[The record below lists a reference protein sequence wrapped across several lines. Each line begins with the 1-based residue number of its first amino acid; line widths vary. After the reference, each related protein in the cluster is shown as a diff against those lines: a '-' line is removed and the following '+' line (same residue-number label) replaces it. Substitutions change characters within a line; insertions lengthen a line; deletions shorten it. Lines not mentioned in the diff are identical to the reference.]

1 MDGVLAEIRVRR
13 GDRVAERRPADRVD
27 PRDPRFERSDV
38 ARERH
43 VNPRLVREVEDKRLV
58 ERVRRA
64 DEVERRGLDA
74 SAQRPHAAAV
84 VDEQADR
91 HRDVVAPEQ
100 RDPLTLPVL
109 VDAERALVEIGHL
122 DAARIP
128 DRRVQDDET
137 RLDAERRRL
146 LGGG

>member
-1 MDGVLAEIRVRR
+1 MHITDVL
-13 GDRVAERRPADRVD
+13 
-27 PRDPRFERSDV
+27 
-38 ARERH
+38 
-43 VNPRLVREVEDKRLV
+43 
-58 ERVRRA
+58 
-64 DEVERRGLDA
+64 
-74 SAQRPHAAAV
+74 

-91 HRDVVAPEQ
+91 YRDVVAPEQ

-109 VDAERALVEIGHL
+109 VDAERALVEIRHL
-122 DAARIP
+122 DAARVP